1 MPLDATFNW
10 SAPLAAGRPP
20 PYPRPVSHDGADA
33 RVIRQKPATDAAQ
46 LTMEHGESER
56 LPPLQPGAA
65 NGKRA

>member
-1 MPLDATFNW
+1 
-10 SAPLAAGRPP
+10 
-20 PYPRPVSHDGADA
+20 VSHDGADA